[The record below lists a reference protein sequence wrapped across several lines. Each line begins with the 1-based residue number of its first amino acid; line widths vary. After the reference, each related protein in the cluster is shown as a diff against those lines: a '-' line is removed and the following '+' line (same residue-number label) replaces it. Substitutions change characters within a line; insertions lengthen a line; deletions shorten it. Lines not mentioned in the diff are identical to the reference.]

1 MGGGV
6 AIGSPFA
13 FNFLDP
19 PGSLARSGI
28 RDVRFPAKTM
38 VNRLR
43 WGAGCETSGV
53 RWPPWSGMFSEA
65 IRTVSAGM
73 LLSKRGP
80 VDFIPDPFP
89 QIGFTLFREMASVA
103 PFHR

>member
-1 MGGGV
+1 M
-6 AIGSPFA
+6 
-13 FNFLDP
+13 
-19 PGSLARSGI
+19 
-28 RDVRFPAKTM
+28 T
-38 VNRLR
+38 
-43 WGAGCETSGV
+43 
-53 RWPPWSGMFSEA
+53 PWSGMFSEA